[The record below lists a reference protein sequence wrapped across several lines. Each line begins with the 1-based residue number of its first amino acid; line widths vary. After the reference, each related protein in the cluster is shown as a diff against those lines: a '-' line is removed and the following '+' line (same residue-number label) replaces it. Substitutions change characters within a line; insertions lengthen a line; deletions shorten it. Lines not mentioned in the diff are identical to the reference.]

1 MSLSPGAGIPPYG
14 YYDFS
19 DDTGSAAPA
28 TPCHA
33 GETPEEVLRRYWGY
47 NAFRPMQAEIIASV
61 LEGRDTIGLLPTGGG
76 KSLTFQVPALMLP
89 GITVVITPLISL
101 MKDQTDNLRRRD
113 IPACCIY
120 GGMSAH
126 ETDYAYEQC
135 RQGLVKL
142 VYVAPERLHTPRFA
156 ALLASVEVSLVVVDE
171 AHCISQWGY
180 DFRPSYLSISR
191 LREEAGL
198 GAPVLA
204 LTASATPR
212 VVDDIALQLRMRD
225 ERRFSL
231 SFSRG
236 NISFLV
242 RHTGDKFGKLLEIL
256 RGTTGSVIVYTRSRR
271 RAADLAALL
280 QRQGVA
286 ALFYHA
292 GLEVHEKASR
302 QDDWASGRTRVMV
315 ATTAF
320 GMGIDKPDVR
330 VVVHYDVPSTLE
342 EYYQE
347 AGRAGRDGLPSV
359 AVMTVAARDRATLG
373 RRLSTAF
380 PEKDYIRKV
389 YDEICRFLSVPMG
402 EGFGAVYDFRPEEM
416 CARYGMDPRRVLAAI
431 RILDRAEYISYT
443 GPLDREAEAM
453 ICVGRHE
460 LYTLDFDAR
469 EDAVMD
475 YMLRHYSG
483 LFTDFVQINESLIA
497 AACGLPQQT
506 VYEILVRWRRG
517 HIIRYIPRRSSPQ
530 IVFTANRVYSD
541 RLIIPRTVYE
551 DRRLAMEAQ
560 IKAMTDFAFDD
571 SACRVAGMLRYF
583 GETPAQ
589 DCGKCDVCRSRR
601 LRAVPLDTAELER
614 RLDSF
619 FDAIAPHRWLDLRS
633 LRPYYPHHYDEV
645 VSHIGSLV
653 RDGKLKADGAMIAKC

>member
-1 MSLSPGAGIPPYG
+1 
-14 YYDFS
+14 
-19 DDTGSAAPA
+19 
-28 TPCHA
+28 
-33 GETPEEVLRRYWGY
+33 
-47 NAFRPMQAEIIASV
+47 
-61 LEGRDTIGLLPTGGG
+61 
-76 KSLTFQVPALMLP
+76 
-89 GITVVITPLISL
+89 
-101 MKDQTDNLRRRD
+101 
-113 IPACCIY
+113 
-120 GGMSAH
+120 AH

-135 RQGLVKL
+135 RQNLVKL
-142 VYVAPERLHTPRFA
+142 VYVAPERRHTQRFSA
-156 ALLASVEVSLVVVDE
+156 MLASVEISLIVVDE

-180 DFRPSYLSISR
+180 DFRPSYLHISR

-198 GAPVLA
+198 TAPLLA

-212 VVDDIALQLRMRD
+212 VVDDIAGQLGMSH

-231 SFSRG
+231 SFSRD

-271 RAADLAALL
+271 RASDLAAML
-280 QRQGVA
+280 QRQGVS

-302 QDDWASGRTRVMV
+302 QDEWASGRTRVMV

-330 VVVHYDVPSTLE
+330 VVVHYDIPSALE

-359 AVMTVAARDRATLG
+359 AVMTVADSDRATLA
-373 RRLSTAF
+373 RRLASAF
-380 PEKDYIRKV
+380 PEKDYIRTV

-416 CARYGMDPRRVLAAI
+416 CARYNMDPRRVLSAI
-431 RILDRAEYISYT
+431 RILYRAEYISYT
-443 GPLDREAEAM
+443 GPVDREAEAM

-460 LYTLDFDAR
+460 LYTIEFDAR
-469 EDAVMD
+469 EESVMD
-475 YMLRHYSG
+475 YMLRNYSG

-497 AACGLPQQT
+497 AACGLRQQT
-506 VYEILVRWRRG
+506 VSEILVKWRRE
-517 HIIRYIPRRSSPQ
+517 HIIRFIPRRSSPQ
-530 IVFTANRVYSD
+530 ILFTANRVPSEQ
-541 RLIIPRTVYE
+541 LIIPRAVYE
-551 DRRLAMEAQ
+551 DRRRAMEGQ

-583 GETPAQ
+583 GETPVD
-589 DCGKCDVCRSRR
+589 DCEKCDICRTRR
-601 LRAVPLDTAELER
+601 SKATPLDTAALER

-619 FDAIAPHRWLDLRS
+619 FDTIAPHKWLDIRS

-645 VSHIGSLV
+645 VSHIDSLV
-653 RDGKLKADGAMIAKC
+653 HAGRLKADGALIAKC